1 MLDNPYS
8 KVELTRFGGQVTS
21 AVRDSVAERTLLP
34 RQSRYVKRMVR
45 GADHLRAAE
54 TASRTGRCSRA
65 AGDMHAG
72 PPRPSAMEG
81 RSRGYPQRV
90 YPPPPLAWA
99 VAGRYGAR
107 SDGDQLVDRE
117 STLNDGVGRRGS
129 LVSPRWPHSCCR
141 LALVVLEGGRRLV
154 AQRRVAAAPVVQP
167 NDIAPTVPAFPRS
180 VRLSTLGILGLG
192 GSSES
197 IT

>member
-1 MLDNPYS
+1 MTRS
-8 KVELTRFGGQVTS
+8 QSELSCRDRAGTS
-21 AVRDSVAERTLLP
+21 SEWYAVPTISGPLRRRRGRGAAAERLVICMQGRRGQAPWRADPGGIP
-34 RQSRYVKRMVR
+34 R
-45 GADHLRAAE
+45 GC
-54 TASRTGRCSRA
+54 T
-65 AGDMHAG
+65 
-72 PPRPSAMEG
+72 
-81 RSRGYPQRV
+81 
-90 YPPPPLAWA
+90 PPPLAWA